1 MDKAKV
7 KRIAVSTLAVA
18 SIVLGAGLANA
29 QDPRLKSVIDEVDE
43 SNKIAQASQQTID
56 GISDAT
62 SRIFGDYKASLKE
75 NAGLRAYNTQQ
86 QRVID
91 RQLAEINKIKTSIGQ
106 IDEIKRQITPL
117 MLRMIDQ
124 LEDFVS
130 IDTPFQIDDRKERVA
145 KLRDYM
151 DDPNISDPE
160 RFRLVLEEYKRE
172 VQYGRTINAYE
183 GSLDDGRSVNFVR
196 LGRVGFYYQTKDGS
210 ETAIWDKTN
219 STWVTNN
226 EYQRAVRQLRRMA
239 GNTVQ
244 KDVLVLPV
252 AAPTQGN

>member
-1 MDKAKV
+1 M
-7 KRIAVSTLAVA
+7 KRIAVSTIAVA
-18 SIVLGAGLANA
+18 SVVLGAGLANA
-29 QDPRLKSVIDEVDE
+29 QDPRIKSVIDEVDE

-62 SRIFGDYKASLKE
+62 SKIFGDFKAALKE
-75 NAGLRAYNTQQ
+75 NAGLRAYNAQQ

-91 RQLAEINKIKTSIGQ
+91 RQLAEIENIKTSIGQ
-106 IDEIKRQITPL
+106 IDEIKRQVTPL

-124 LEDFVS
+124 LEDFVA
-130 IDTPFQIDDRKERVA
+130 IDTPFQVDDRKERIM

-183 GSLDDGRSVNFVR
+183 GSLTDDRSVNFVR

-210 ETAIWDKTN
+210 ETAVWDKTN
-219 STWVTNN
+219 GTWVINN
-226 EYQRAVRQLRRMA
+226 DYKRAVRQLRRMA

-244 KDVLVLPV
+244 KDILVLPV
-252 AAPTQGN
+252 AAPTRGN